1 MKDPSPLCPHLWP
14 PRLIQPGS
22 HTPPR
27 TAATPNGLIDL
38 RTVPLDPI
46 PDPARHYA
54 VASVGV
60 TIGTEFE
67 AREIP
72 SPNSCPPGAVLITYG
87 AATAPGQVA
96 VVVGLAES
104 GQIATI
110 GLWPSINAA
119 WPEIARTSAVFGA
132 SHRTRNPR

>member
-1 MKDPSPLCPHLWP
+1 MTTPLAPT
-14 PRLIQPGS
+14 RLIEPGS

-27 TAATPNGLIDL
+27 PHPAPDGLIDL

-54 VASVGV
+54 VTSVGS

-67 AREIP
+67 AREILGP
-72 SPNSCPPGAVLITYG
+72 QSCPSGAVLVTYG
-87 AATAPGQVA
+87 AATAPGSGPGHVA
-96 VVVGLAES
+96 VVVGLAER

-110 GLWPSINAA
+110 ALWPSINSA
-119 WPEIARTSAVFGA
+119 WLEIIRPSVVFGVN
-132 SHRTRNPR
+132 HRARSPR